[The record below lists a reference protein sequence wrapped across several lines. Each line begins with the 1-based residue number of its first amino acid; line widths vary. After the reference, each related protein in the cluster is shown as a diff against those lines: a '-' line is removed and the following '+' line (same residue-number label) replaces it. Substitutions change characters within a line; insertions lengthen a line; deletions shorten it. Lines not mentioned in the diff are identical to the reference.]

1 VDDSSENNFYEN
13 MDLKNFISAVSQL
26 AEEREIPKKRVLEII
41 EVAIAAAYKK
51 EYGEKGQMVRAKVDS
66 KTGEISFWQ
75 VKSVVDQ
82 SMILAEDEVE
92 EKREELEEVKGQEEI
107 KKIRFNAERYI
118 LLEEAQKIKEE
129 VKLGDE
135 IEIILHSKES
145 YGRIAAQTAKQ
156 VILQKMKEV
165 EREMILSEY
174 KSREGEIL
182 SGTIQR
188 IEGPNIFV
196 DIGKTLGILNKE
208 EQVPR
213 EPYKI
218 GQRLKV
224 YLLKVEETPKGP
236 VIFLS
241 RTSPKLLIK
250 LFELESPEVS
260 AGSVEI
266 KAIAREAGSRSK
278 VAVYSETENIDP
290 IGAVVGQKGIRV
302 TSVISELNREK
313 IDIVEYSPDI
323 KKFITNA
330 LAPAKVIDVQIIDK
344 NRSLAIVPDDQ
355 LSLAIGRD
363 GQNVRLAAK
372 LTGYRIDLKGLES
385 NQVAEINEI
394 TDN

>member
-1 VDDSSENNFYEN
+1 

>member
-1 VDDSSENNFYEN
+1 
-13 MDLKNFISAVSQL
+13 MDLKNFVSAVSQL
-26 AEEREIPKKRVLEII
+26 AEEREIPKKKVVEII
-41 EVAIAAAYKK
+41 ETAIAAAYKK
-51 EYGEKGQMVRAKVDS
+51 EYGERGQVIKANVDA
-66 KTGEISFWQ
+66 KTGKIDFWQ
-75 VKSVVDQ
+75 VKLVINE
-82 SMILAEDEVE
+82 SMILTEGEIEKKE
-92 EKREELEEVKGQEEI
+92 EESERGEEMKKVK
-107 KKIRFNAERYI
+107 FNAERHI
-118 LLEEAQKIKEE
+118 LLEEAQKIKED

-135 IEIILHSKES
+135 IEISLHSKES

-165 EREMILSEY
+165 EREMILTEY
-174 KSREGEIL
+174 KNKEGEIL
-182 SGTIQR
+182 SGIVQR

-213 EPYKI
+213 EAYKT

-224 YLLKVEETPKGP
+224 YVLRVEETPKGP

-250 LFELESPEVS
+250 LFELESPEIS

-302 TSVISELNREK
+302 TAVISELNREK
-313 IDIVEYSPDI
+313 IDIIEYSPDI

-385 NQVAEINEI
+385 NQVTEINEMI
-394 TDN
+394 EADKVT